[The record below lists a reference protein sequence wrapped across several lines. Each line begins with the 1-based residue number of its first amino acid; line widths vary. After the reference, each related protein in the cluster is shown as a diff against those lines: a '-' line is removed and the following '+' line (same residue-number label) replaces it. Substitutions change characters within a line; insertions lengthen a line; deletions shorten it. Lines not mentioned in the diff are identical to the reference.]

1 MILVFIFNVSLITSI
16 YRMFYK
22 WHHQYFLCYFF
33 HFLWHIY
40 NLYFNVFC
48 FQWIYASLLLLFSFT
63 NNSKWY
69 PDSWLWCFCWS
80 TVHLAVFFS
89 SKRNISSHIHGFTWM
104 SDEMFLLL
112 KLGFP
117 YLGYWASIRN
127 PKWAWYSPKNCLSF
141 LLHCLNSLLKQENC
155 CFDKL
160 SSRNCIMVWIYL
172 IQCLCVSLN
181 ILRWA

>member
-1 MILVFIFNVSLITSI
+1 MWFWSFLKKLILVFIFNVSLITSI

-112 KLGFP
+112 KTRISLP
-117 YLGYWASIRN
+117 RLLSKHQK
-127 PKWAWYSPKNCLSF
+127 PK
-141 LLHCLNSLLKQENC
+141 
-155 CFDKL
+155 
-160 SSRNCIMVWIYL
+160 
-172 IQCLCVSLN
+172 VSL
-181 ILRWA
+181 IFT